1 MIFSKANGYDP
12 YYSMSKERQ
21 DIIYDMI
28 KKDYIIKVETLNGN
42 TGIVIDKLQTEID
55 SLKKVITK
63 LEKENKELKG
73 N

>member
-1 MIFSKANGYDP
+1 MSFSKATGYEP
-12 YYSMSKERQ
+12 YHSMSKERQ
-21 DIIYDMI
+21 DILYDMI

-55 SLKKVITK
+55 SLKKVIAK